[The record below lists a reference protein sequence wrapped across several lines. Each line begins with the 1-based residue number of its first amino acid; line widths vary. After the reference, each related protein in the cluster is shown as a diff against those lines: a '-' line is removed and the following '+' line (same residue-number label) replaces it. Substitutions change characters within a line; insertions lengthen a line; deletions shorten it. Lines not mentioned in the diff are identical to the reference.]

1 MNKIHVSI
9 LYIII
14 TLIAE
19 KGFSQ
24 NNNVKPLEIMHT
36 INRLGKLNI
45 KSFAI
50 ENKLPSPYI
59 IGFFNKKNSNTPT
72 KIIPPNGT
80 ISDYVLDYLKS
91 DLQGHLNSEGQN
103 IKFILNLFSAGQ
115 DSTQEETLSY
125 AKLNADIFETLS
137 TGDSIYLGTYDS
149 TIISQNQN
157 TGVNGHIS
165 DLLYGLIK
173 YSNALLVNTKAKGTN
188 IIINKQVKI
197 RSDQVAMQNKI
208 KRETV
213 YPTGIYTSFLQFL
226 DDAPAITSFRVSYNV
241 KTDSV
246 TFFKIDSKDSSGKA
260 IDSIW
265 GLAAGNELY
274 RYSNGNIVPIEKLD
288 NGFLLSR
295 YVDPKLRKNHAS
307 FWRNNIGNKT
317 DTNNPF
323 DNKYNVK
330 VKTKNGLEF
339 QATRIDMRTGNLT
352 F

>member
-14 TLIAE
+14 TLIVV
-19 KGFSQ
+19 KGYSQ

-50 ENKLPSPYI
+50 ENKLPSTYI
-59 IGFFNKKNSNTPT
+59 IGFFNKKKSNTPT

-91 DLQGHLNSEGQN
+91 ALQGHLNSEGEN
-103 IKFILNLFSAGQ
+103 IKFILNEFSAGQ
-115 DSTQEETLSY
+115 DSSQEETLSY
-125 AKLNADIFETLS
+125 AKLNADVFETLP
-137 TGDSIYLGTYDS
+137 TGDSTYLGTYDS

-157 TGVNGHIS
+157 TGLGGQIS
-165 DLLYGLIK
+165 DLLFGLIK
-173 YSNALLVNTKAKGTN
+173 FSNGLLISTSAKGTN
-188 IIINKQVKI
+188 TFINSRIKLKNRQEPT
-197 RSDQVAMQNKI
+197 QNRITK
-208 KRETV
+208 ETT
-213 YPTGIYTSFLQFL
+213 YPTGIYTSFKQFL
-226 DDAPAITSFRVSYNV
+226 DDAPAITSFRVSFDT

-246 TFFKIDSKDSSGKA
+246 AFFKIDSKDSSGTA

-274 RYSNGNIVPIEKLD
+274 KYSNGSIVPIEKLD
-288 NGFLLSR
+288 NGFFLSK

-317 DTNNPF
+317 DTHNPF
-323 DNKYNVK
+323 DNKYNVT
-330 VKTKNGLEF
+330 VKIKNGLEF